1 MTEIL
6 RTALVGCGKVGDT
19 HAQALA
25 TLPQSEFVAAFDV
38 DQGRAD
44 AFAQKYGA
52 KGYANLEE
60 MIDDAG
66 VQTISICTPHPTH
79 ADVIV
84 RAAAKGV
91 HTLVEKP
98 LASDLADADRA
109 IDAARAAGVKLGVV
123 SQRRLYPPVA
133 RMAQAIADGKIGL
146 PILGTLVVMGW
157 RDEAYYQSDPWRGS
171 WDAEGGGV
179 LVNQTPHQLDMLQW
193 LMGSDIDELYG
204 YWDNFNHPYVEIED
218 TAVAVLRFKNGSDG
232 PDPGQQL
239 AEAGPVRQDACA
251 RLQRRFGRRADGR
264 RVALHLRRDHG
275 GGAAGQRY
283 LERARRGGDAGG
295 VAGGRPR
302 RASRYTTR

>member
-1 MTEIL
+1 MTETL

-44 AFAQKYGA
+44 AFAQKFGA

-109 IDAARAAGVKLGVV
+109 INAGACGRRQAGRGEPAPPLPARGAHGPGHRRRQDRLPHPGHAGRHGLA
-123 SQRRLYPPVA
+123 RRSLLPVGPVA
-133 RMAQAIADGKIGL
+133 R
-146 PILGTLVVMGW
+146 
-157 RDEAYYQSDPWRGS
+157 
-171 WDAEGGGV
+171 
-179 LVNQTPHQLDMLQW
+179 
-193 LMGSDIDELYG
+193 
-204 YWDNFNHPYVEIED
+204 
-218 TAVAVLRFKNGSDG
+218 
-232 PDPGQQL
+232 
-239 AEAGPVRQDACA
+239 
-251 RLQRRFGRRADGR
+251 
-264 RVALHLRRDHG
+264 
-275 GGAAGQRY
+275 
-283 LERARRGGDAGG
+283 
-295 VAGGRPR
+295 
-302 RASRYTTR
+302 